1 MNTTDVTL
9 NKQIEILTLDMLTMV
24 RNAEREP
31 KYIYNLVTALGYIET
46 LQDAII
52 SLKIDIKREIKNRS

>member
-52 SLKIDIKREIKNRS
+52 SLKIDIKREIRNRS

>member
-1 MNTTDVTL
+1 MTV
-9 NKQIEILTLDMLTMV
+9 DMLTML

-52 SLKIDIKREIKNRS
+52 SLKIDIKKEIRNRS